1 MNKALRFVWLSLLT
15 LICGVASA
23 GTVVFDP
30 TQASDVTTGE
40 GTTITKNGITLTIT
54 QQNASYRTSFDATT
68 ESGKV
73 CYTLQPY
80 CKFTISSDGSV
91 GNIKAVTCE
100 FFGTGSLYTTNGG
113 YLYNAQKCSFGD
125 NGYSSVPI
133 QVYWSRIF
141 LTKLTIECEGGEEP
155 DPGPG
160 GGEEQTTTIAQ
171 LMQGGVNV
179 ASANIK
185 FTNAQ
190 VVYAEGNNYIV
201 RENNQAID
209 IMGSSLALSQGDKLN
224 GTVMLSVTY
233 KNGILTTTDISGS
246 TNSDK
251 LNSTPSGSTDYDPIH
266 CSTVADMLKYPG
278 DLLVVENATYDGYNG
293 YCADRKRYFTISN
306 AAEKGVEQYQK
317 YDMTVW
323 FNNVLY
329 TNPKVKIVKL
339 EPVITSLDAPSIMG
353 ETSFEESTTVTIN
366 SDQSVAAIYYTTN
379 GDEPTTSSTLYQG
392 PFTLTE
398 SATVKAIAAYKTV
411 VSPVATCVF
420 EKIDANVTKTIAE
433 LAATQ
438 NNYPMVKVSFN
449 NAQVVYAD
457 GKNFILREDGK
468 ALDVMNSSLNLQQGA
483 YYQGTVRLKVTCENG
498 ILKAYDVEGKTD
510 ATDITPVS
518 QPTTKPSPIV
528 CTVAEAAQ
536 HPGDLIKLEGLTV
549 TYWNDYYS
557 YDENSETYVYFSNGA
572 GMVQDGK
579 QYDLTVWYN
588 DRKQNYSG
596 NYFPLTKIV
605 VATPAITHL
614 DAPTISGDAL
624 FVESTNVTITSP
636 VDVEGVAIYYTL
648 GGTDPTT
655 ASQPYNAPIPLTETT
670 TVKAIA
676 VYKSITSDVA
686 TMTFEKFDANAPRTI
701 ADLASI
707 KTDLASVT
715 VSFVNA
721 KVVYGEDNNFIL
733 RENIDG
739 KYYALDVL
747 NTQLPF
753 KIGATVSGTVKLK
766 VAFKANPAEN
776 NGVLS
781 TADVTETLNHNL
793 TITPGTSVMPIPLEV
808 PLLKVRNYPGDL
820 LVVKDGKWDPSING
834 IYEYEPSTTGWGHGA
849 EHDVYVSN
857 YSEYT
862 FGQYQVIDVMLWYN
876 DVYTEKT
883 SPRAKIIGAKDTYE
897 YVMTAAGWG
906 TIIIPFDCEKPEGLT
921 VYDCSFVSE
930 SGMLMGEEVS
940 CFKANTPYLVKGT
953 PGIASNYT
961 LEGYAAKHE
970 EVIDNGIMTGTYV
983 ECIAPVGS
991 YVLQDQDAGVA
1002 FYQVGEGVNI
1012 KVKANR
1018 CYLNPQ
1024 SNGVKSVKLPD
1035 DNVNGVTNVNS
1046 IDSMLVDVYT
1056 MAGVKVKHQVEKG
1069 KALNDLPAGL
1079 YIINNKKIV
1088 KK

>member
-1 MNKALRFVWLSLLT
+1 MN
-15 LICGVASA
+15 
-23 GTVVFDP
+23 
-30 TQASDVTTGE
+30 
-40 GTTITKNGITLTIT
+40 
-54 QQNASYRTSFDATT
+54 
-68 ESGKV
+68 
-73 CYTLQPY
+73 
-80 CKFTISSDGSV
+80 
-91 GNIKAVTCE
+91 
-100 FFGTGSLYTTNGG
+100 
-113 YLYNAQKCSFGD
+113 
-125 NGYSSVPI
+125 
-133 QVYWSRIF
+133 
-141 LTKLTIECEGGEEP
+141 
-155 DPGPG
+155 
-160 GGEEQTTTIAQ
+160 
-171 LMQGGVNV
+171 
-179 ASANIK
+179 
-185 FTNAQ
+185 
-190 VVYAEGNNYIV
+190 
-201 RENNQAID
+201 
-209 IMGSSLALSQGDKLN
+209 SSLALSQGDKLN
-224 GTVMLSVTY
+224 GTVKLNVTY
-233 KNGILTTTDISGS
+233 KKGTAYSTFAILTTSDIPNETNLEKLEVTHGS
-246 TNSDK
+246 SAEVE
-251 LNSTPSGSTDYDPIH
+251 PIS
-266 CSTVADMLKYPG
+266 CATVDEMKAHSG
-278 DLLVVENATYDGYNG
+278 DLLVVKTRYRGGYYYYESELNG
-293 YCADRKRYFTISN
+293 QTFYISN
-306 AAEKGVEQYQK
+306 KDDYSLKEYAWYN
-317 YDMTVW
+317 MTVW
-323 FNNVLY
+323 FNADQWGS
-329 TNPKVKIVKL
+329 PKVKILKL
-339 EPVITSLDAPSIMG
+339 EPVITSLEAPTITG
-353 ETSFEESTTVTIN
+353 ETSFEESTTVTII
-366 SDQSVAAIYYTTN
+366 SDVSVAAIYYTTN
-379 GDEPTTSSTLYQG
+379 GDEPTTSSSLYTD

-398 SATVKAIAAYKTV
+398 TATVKAIAAYKTV

-438 NNYPMVKVSFN
+438 NDYPMVKVSFN

-483 YYQGTVRLKVTCENG
+483 FYQGTVRLKVTCENG
-498 ILKAYDVEGKTD
+498 ILKASDVEGKTD

-549 TYWNDYYS
+549 TYWKGYYS

-648 GGTDPTT
+648 DGTDPTT

-808 PLLKVRNYPGDL
+808 PLLEVRNYPGDL

-834 IYEYEPSTTGWGHGA
+834 IYEYELSTTGWGHGA

-857 YSEYT
+857 S
-862 FGQYQVIDVMLWYN
+862 L
-876 DVYTEKT
+876 
-883 SPRAKIIGAKDTYE
+883 
-897 YVMTAAGWG
+897 
-906 TIIIPFDCEKPEGLT
+906 
-921 VYDCSFVSE
+921 
-930 SGMLMGEEVS
+930 
-940 CFKANTPYLVKGT
+940 
-953 PGIASNYT
+953 
-961 LEGYAAKHE
+961 
-970 EVIDNGIMTGTYV
+970 
-983 ECIAPVGS
+983 
-991 YVLQDQDAGVA
+991 
-1002 FYQVGEGVNI
+1002 
-1012 KVKANR
+1012 
-1018 CYLNPQ
+1018 
-1024 SNGVKSVKLPD
+1024 
-1035 DNVNGVTNVNS
+1035 
-1046 IDSMLVDVYT
+1046 
-1056 MAGVKVKHQVEKG
+1056 
-1069 KALNDLPAGL
+1069 
-1079 YIINNKKIV
+1079 
-1088 KK
+1088 